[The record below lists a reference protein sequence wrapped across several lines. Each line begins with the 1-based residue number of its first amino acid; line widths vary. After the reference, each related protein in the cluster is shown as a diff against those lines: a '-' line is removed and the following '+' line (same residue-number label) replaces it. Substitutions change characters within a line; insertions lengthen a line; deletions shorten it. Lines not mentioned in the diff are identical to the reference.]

1 MEKEYNDDIYSDFAY
16 DDAFRT
22 VESEC
27 DDLLIPFV
35 NYFHNENYNHSAKII
50 RGRNEHFIEHANLSD
65 QKRVT
70 DSGFTIEFQGRKRKY
85 HYECESSRYD
95 DSLLVRM
102 FEYDAQIAL
111 DTADVDKQC
120 LRVEFPYSGILLLRG
135 KGDFDKADIELVT
148 PGGAVRYPVAVR
160 RMSDLDLDVI
170 FDKDLY
176 FLLPFYIF
184 NYESRLNAIDS
195 NPEELEKFVEMYREM
210 VEELYKKV
218 ENQCLSAF
226 SYGVIIRLINKVVHK
241 MTMNRKNVQGKVGDI
256 MGGKVLELD
265 IIKARHEG
273 IAEGRA
279 EGIEEG
285 RAEGRADGMALG
297 RDKEF
302 IHSVERLMEY
312 NDITAAK
319 ACEMLGRPF
328 DEYEEAKKKMLV
340 NV

>member
-160 RMSDLDLDVI
+160 RMSTLV
-170 FDKDLY
+170 
-176 FLLPFYIF
+176 PVT
-184 NYESRLNAIDS
+184 N
-195 NPEELEKFVEMYREM
+195 
-210 VEELYKKV
+210 
-218 ENQCLSAF
+218 
-226 SYGVIIRLINKVVHK
+226 VVK
-241 MTMNRKNVQGKVGDI
+241 
-256 MGGKVLELD
+256 
-265 IIKARHEG
+265 
-273 IAEGRA
+273 IA
-279 EGIEEG
+279 
-285 RAEGRADGMALG
+285 
-297 RDKEF
+297 
-302 IHSVERLMEY
+302 S
-312 NDITAAK
+312 T
-319 ACEMLGRPF
+319 
-328 DEYEEAKKKMLV
+328 
-340 NV
+340 